1 MSREN
6 VEIVRRA
13 MAAASG
19 QDLDWD
25 TINAV
30 YHPDHVLVPIT
41 AGLGDGEVRGAA
53 GAEDWFEKQRSTTA
67 WNSELQGL
75 LDMGPNV
82 VMAEISLRF
91 RGLASG
97 AGGEQHMWLVM
108 ELRGGKITRT
118 LAFTRPHEAAL
129 EAARL
134 SQ

>member
-1 MSREN
+1 M
-6 VEIVRRA
+6 EIVRRA
-13 MAAASG
+13 LAATSG

-30 YHPDHVLVPIT
+30 YHPEHVLVPIT
-41 AGLGDGEVRGAA
+41 AGLGDGEVKGAA
-53 GAEDWFEKQRSTTA
+53 GAEDWFEKQRSATA
-67 WNSELQGL
+67 WDSELHGL

-82 VMAEISLRF
+82 VMAEISVHF
-91 RGLASG
+91 RGRASG
-97 AGGEQHMWLVM
+97 ASGEQHMWVVM
-108 ELRGGKITRT
+108 ELRAGKITRT